1 MKQDWKPGTLI
12 YPLPAVLVSCGTCE
26 EDYNIL
32 TVAWT
37 GTVCTNPAMCYIS
50 VRPER
55 YSHDI
60 ISRTGQFVINL
71 TNRSMARAADWCGV
85 KSGRMVNK
93 FQAMHLTPEKGH
105 QVDAPIIVEAPVS
118 IECRVRQVMPLGSHD
133 MFIADVVNIQA
144 DEQYI
149 DPQTGRF
156 DMQAADLIAYA
167 HGNYYALGQ
176 QIGRF
181 GWSVMKK
188 RTRQRLRRTSGKG
201 RTDKD

>member
-85 KSGRMVNK
+85 KSGRLVNK